1 MGTSVTLARGRARAP
16 LGKVLTYAHLH
27 TSRAIIGVQ
36 GARARACAA
45 RPPRLQ
51 LQLAPM
57 TSFVTSFPRRYRDV
71 I

>member
-1 MGTSVTLARGRARAP
+1 MTSQYCLYVGAKFYLKLRDREPRC
-16 LGKVLTYAHLH
+16 
-27 TSRAIIGVQ
+27 TSRAIVGVQ

-45 RPPRLQ
+45 RQPRLQ
-51 LQLAPM
+51 LKLAPM